1 MATNLA
7 IVTGT
12 SRGIGAAV
20 ARLLLERGWS
30 VVGVARSQAILRHE
44 LYRHIRCDLADANAL
59 SALRTEIAPTLAAKE
74 LGRVGLVNNAA
85 LTGHLG
91 RTSDLDLANYI
102 EVQTANTAAPM
113 MLMAMLDKLCGRNV
127 AVRVVN
133 VSSGVAVQA
142 FAGMASYSNSKAA
155 LRMGGMIMAKEWES
169 NVPGSHRDDAAILS
183 YEPGL
188 VDTDMQ
194 SDARS
199 RSKQDFPWVG
209 MFTGFHEQGAL
220 VKPERPAGE
229 IVEFLESG
237 KQAYFS
243 ERRLPN
249 QDAVVHAPREPH
261 VDAPFPPEP
270 TPG

>member
-1 MATNLA
+1 LAAKLA

-30 VVGVARSQAILRHE
+30 VAGVARSTAAITHDA
-44 LYRHIRCDLADANAL
+44 YRHIRCDLADANAL
-59 SALRTEIAPTLAAKE
+59 NTLRAEIAPLLKATNLP
-74 LGRVGLVNNAA
+74 RVGLVNNAA

-91 RTSDLDLANYI
+91 RTSDIDLADYL

-113 MLMAMLDKLCGRNV
+113 MLMAMLDKLCGGDV
-127 AVRVVN
+127 AVRIVN

-142 FAGMASYSNSKAA
+142 FPGMASYSASKAA
-155 LRMGGMIMAKEWES
+155 LRMGGMILAKEWES
-169 NVPGSHRDDAAILS
+169 DVPGAHRDDAAILS

-220 VKPERPAGE
+220 VKPERPAAE
-229 IVEFLESG
+229 IVEFLESRR
-237 KQAYFS
+237 QSYFS
-243 ERRLPN
+243 ERRLRTS
-249 QDAVVHAPREPH
+249 D
-261 VDAPFPPEP
+261 
-270 TPG
+270 